1 MNDIQIYFNEHGTN
15 TITNNQIT
23 LARGMYTSLLGG

>member
-15 TITNNQIT
+15 TTTNNQIAF
-23 LARGMYTSLLGG
+23 ARGVYTSLLGG